1 MSANPCHSAPTSKPF
16 AVSRP
21 VRSVRRRYR
30 CSGRR
35 PDAGRARTFVP
46 GQVLT
51 SSRRTTVIVMGLDIV
66 MMSSP
71 APPIIVSALLERAL
85 PTARAA
91 PHNGPMAVE
100 SHLIGMLADVV
111 GSTGHRYDAK
121 DDAGRRMDTLKVI
134 ASPAGGYLGVYHTG
148 DIVRL

>member
-21 VRSVRRRYR
+21 MRPVRRRYR
-30 CSGRR
+30 CCGCR
-35 PDAGRARTFVP
+35 PDAGRAWTFVP
-46 GQVLT
+46 GQGQGLT
-51 SSRRTTVIVMGLDIV
+51 SSRRTTVIVMGLAIV
-66 MMSSP
+66 TMSSP
-71 APPIIVSALLERAL
+71 TPPIIAGPLLERAL

-100 SHLIGMLADVV
+100 SLLIEMLADVV

-121 DDAGRRMDTLKVI
+121 DDAGHRMD
-134 ASPAGGYLGVYHTG
+134 
-148 DIVRL
+148 